1 MAQYGAVTGDAV
13 NFGVQNQDAVGG
25 MIQGLNGITTVAVAN
40 DPNAQAALQNAQA
53 QGFVNTGVQDN
64 LQMTVQNQAQSFD
77 PLAMGN
83 NAVAVA

>member
-40 DPNAQAALQNAQA
+40 DPNAQAALQNAQ
-53 QGFVNTGVQDN
+53 GFVNTGVQDN
-64 LQMTVQNQAQSFD
+64 LQMNVQNQVQSFD

-83 NAVAVA
+83 NAVATA

>member
-40 DPNAQAALQNAQA
+40 DPNAQAALQNAQ
-53 QGFVNTGVQDN
+53 GFVNTGVQDN
-64 LQMTVQNQAQSFD
+64 LQMTVQNQVQSFD
-77 PLAMGN
+77 PLAMGS

>member
-1 MAQYGAVTGDAV
+1 MV
-13 NFGVQNQDAVGG
+13 
-25 MIQGLNGITTVAVAN
+25 QGLNGITSVAVAN
-40 DPNAQAALQNAQA
+40 DPNAQAALQNAQ
-53 QGFVNTGVQDN
+53 GYVNTGVQDN

>member
-1 MAQYGAVTGDAV
+1 M
-13 NFGVQNQDAVGG
+13 QN
-25 MIQGLNGITTVAVAN
+25 
-40 DPNAQAALQNAQA
+40 A

-64 LQMTVQNQAQSFD
+64 LQMTVQNQVQSFD

>member
-40 DPNAQAALQNAQA
+40 DPNAQAALQNAQ
-53 QGFVNTGVQDN
+53 GFVNTGVQDN
-64 LQMTVQNQAQSFD
+64 LQMTVQNQVQSFD

-83 NAVAVA
+83 NAVAVV

>member
-13 NFGVQNQDAVGG
+13 NFGVQNQDAIGG

-40 DPNAQAALQNAQA
+40 DPNAQAALQNAQ
-53 QGFVNTGVQDN
+53 GFVNTGVQDN
-64 LQMTVQNQAQSFD
+64 LQMTVQNQVQSFD

>member
-40 DPNAQAALQNAQA
+40 DPNAQAALQNS

-64 LQMTVQNQAQSFD
+64 LQMNVQNQAQSFD

>member
-40 DPNAQAALQNAQA
+40 DPNAQAALQNAQ
-53 QGFVNTGVQDN
+53 GFVNTGVQDN
-64 LQMTVQNQAQSFD
+64 LQMTVQNQVQSFD